1 MNKLFTLLICACS
14 VLMSFAQPP
23 LVVDHIGIDKGL
35 PNGFV
40 LDMEQDGNGFVWVAT
55 EVGVARIA
63 GNDILSLKSFN
74 SRLNDDKMKC
84 LYYDKTEDVMWLG
97 TQQKGITLFDCKH
110 QRMSSLT
117 MQNGLSQNSISDI
130 TGGNNG
136 IVWIAYF
143 NGKIQYYDTKSG
155 KVHDYIHAKKGAT
168 HPVSQILDDGN
179 GHLYVSHLYDGL
191 TVVDLATKGIR
202 RYTMGKNGLTS
213 NSVQTVFVD
222 HLKNVWVGTL
232 NGLFLYDPMAEK
244 FTAVGNGIGD
254 NGLAGSYVRSIGETA
269 DGRLLV
275 ATDPG
280 GISVLKAISPLN
292 PTEVS
297 VKNIGTEYLS
307 SANIRKVFEDKY
319 GNLWAGNYCTGVD
332 VISDKQSTIYNLS
345 AAIPQLQKEHVYAV
359 CSQKDGSVWLG
370 GEDKLWLVKD
380 NEIVKTVNFN
390 PSGKVK
396 SAIAYIMMLDRKGNL
411 WVGVNDFGAFVYSTQ
426 TGRITEIKET
436 ANLDIH
442 AFCEAP
448 SGEVW
453 IGSER
458 GVYIYN
464 NGKVRYLSS
473 CTDSPV
479 YAICQDRIGQWWV
492 GTLGNGMFLLDAR
505 GNRKYHLTEGKELP
519 SSNINQ
525 IYSARNGT
533 LWIATYKG
541 LIEIKNPRNL
551 ANRNLYD
558 ERQNILDSHIRA
570 IAEDKNGNLW
580 VSTYSGIACFN
591 VSSKTFDNFTD
602 SQSGAIGGFA
612 ESSAT
617 ITPNGMIYFGSPN
630 GVCYLNPQVFSSSR
644 EISPLYIV
652 ACRDL
657 SLDSDRKAY
666 SICELDDKGRV
677 VVAYNHNTLN
687 LTFTLSDFSQIDEAE
702 YRYQMEG
709 LDGKWIYTYID
720 DDVVFRNLAPGKY
733 TFKVQARLK
742 NQQWTAAQE
751 ASLVI
756 VVNPPFWWAWYAKLL
771 YFLLVAAFIYY
782 AFKRYK
788 RKIMR
793 RAQFAMQLKQNRD
806 RQELNEERLRFYT
819 NITHELRTPLT
830 LILGPLDDLSGDTS
844 LPPRIHHRIDMIHES
859 ALRLLG
865 LINQIL
871 EFRKVETQNK
881 RLAVS
886 KCSLQNIVKEVGLQY
901 KELNQNTN
909 VVFNIQVDDN
919 IPPMY
924 IDREVITS
932 VLNNLLS
939 NAVKYTPNGTI
950 TLSVASAARGG
961 KRYADI
967 SVADTGYG
975 IGKEAQQHIFD
986 RYYQAKEQHQAS
998 GTGIGLSLV
1007 KSLVELHEGEVS
1019 VESQLDRG
1027 STFTVSLLVDNFYPN
1042 ALHKDVE
1049 TAMAV
1054 DATVKTAEEQKDE
1067 AEEVHQK
1074 PTLLVVEDNPDIIEY
1089 ISSSLDDS
1097 FTVLKGK
1104 NGREGMNIALEK
1116 VPDIIVSDIMMPEMD
1131 GIEMVKVLKQDVRT
1145 SHIPII
1151 LLTAKDSV
1159 EDKEEGYDSG
1169 ADSYLTKPFSVKLLS
1184 SRINNL
1190 LESRR
1195 RLATAIASRMN
1206 LTPHVDVK
1214 DDVTSASSQEDVADE
1229 LNVVD
1234 RKFLEKLT
1242 AVVEDNIAAQDVDM
1256 AFVTDKMNMSHST
1269 CYRKVKALTGLSPNE
1284 FIRKIKLKNSARLIL
1299 DGENSITQVAYMT
1312 GFNNLSAFRRAFK
1325 MEYGVLPSEYADMIR
1340 NKNKKQ

>member
-1 MNKLFTLLICACS
+1 MNKLLTLLVCLCS
-14 VLMSFAQPP
+14 VVLSFAQPP
-23 LVVDHIGIDKGL
+23 LVVNHIGIDKGL

-40 LDMEQDGNGFVWVAT
+40 LDMEQDAKGFVWVAT

-63 GNDILSLKSFN
+63 GNDVLSLKSFN
-74 SRLNDDKMKC
+74 SKLNDDKMKC
-84 LYYDKTEDVMWLG
+84 LYYDKNEDVMWLG

-110 QRMSSLT
+110 QRISSLT
-117 MQNGLSQNSISDI
+117 TQNGLAQNTISDI
-130 TGGNNG
+130 TGGTNG

-143 NGKIQYYDTKSG
+143 NGEIQYYDTKTG
-155 KVHDYIHAKKGAT
+155 KVHDYIRARKGKT
-168 HPVSQILDDGN
+168 HPVSQIFDDGN
-179 GHLYVSHLYDGL
+179 GHLYVAHLYDGL
-191 TVVDLATKGIR
+191 TVVDLTTKGIR
-202 RYTMGKNGLTS
+202 RYTKGMNGLTS
-213 NSVQTVFVD
+213 NSVQTIFVD
-222 HLKNVWVGTL
+222 HLKNIWVGTL
-232 NGLFLYDPMAEK
+232 DGLFLYDPMAEN
-244 FTAVGNGIGD
+244 FTAVGMGMGD
-254 NGLAGSYVRSIGETA
+254 AGLAGSYVRSINETA

-280 GISVLKAISPLN
+280 GISILKSLSPMN
-292 PTEVS
+292 PAMVS
-297 VKNIGTEYLS
+297 VHNIYSGEILS
-307 SANIRKVFEDKY
+307 SANIRKIFEDKY

-332 VISDKQSTIYNLS
+332 VISDKQSVIYNLS
-345 AAIPQLQKEHVYAV
+345 VSIPQLQKEHVYAV
-359 CSQKDGSVWLG
+359 CSQNDGSVWLG
-370 GEDKLWLVKD
+370 GEDKLWLVKG
-380 NEIVKTVNFN
+380 NKVVKTVNFN
-390 PSGKVK
+390 PSGKIK

-426 TGRITEIKET
+426 TGKVTEIRET

-442 AFCEAP
+442 AFSEAP

-458 GVYIYN
+458 GVYIYDK
-464 NGKVRYLSS
+464 GKVRYLSS

-479 YAICQDRIGQWWV
+479 YAICRDRTGQWWI
-492 GTLGNGMFLLDAR
+492 GTLGNGLFLLDAM
-505 GNRKYHLTEGKELP
+505 GKEKYHLTEGKELP

-541 LIEIKNPRNL
+541 LIEVKNPKNFT
-551 ANRNLYD
+551 NMNLYD

-591 VSSKTFDNFTD
+591 VSRKIFDNFTD

-630 GVCYLNPQVFSSSR
+630 GVCYLNPQVFSSTR

-652 ACRDL
+652 ACHDL

-677 VVAYNHNTLN
+677 VLAYNHNTLN
-687 LTFTLSDFSQIDEAE
+687 LTFTLSDYSQIDEAE

-709 LDGKWIYTYID
+709 LDGKWIYTYND
-720 DDVVFRNLAPGKY
+720 DDVVFRNLAPGRY

-742 NQQWTAAQE
+742 NQPWTSAQE
-751 ASLVI
+751 TSLTI
-756 VVNPPFWWAWYAKLL
+756 IVNPPFWWAWYAKLL
-771 YFLLVAAFIYY
+771 YILLLAVFVYY
-782 AFKRYK
+782 AFRRYK
-788 RKIMR
+788 HKIMH
-793 RAQFAMQLKQNRD
+793 RAQLAMQLKQNRD

-844 LPPRIHHRIDMIHES
+844 LPPRIHQRIDMIHES

-881 RLAVS
+881 RLSVS

-901 KELNQNTN
+901 KELNQNAN

-919 IPPMY
+919 IPLMY

-950 TLSVASAARGG
+950 TLSVVSAARGG

-975 IGKEAQQHIFD
+975 IGKEAQLHIFD

-1007 KSLVELHEGEVS
+1007 KSLVELHEGEVN
-1019 VESQLDRG
+1019 VDSQLDKG
-1027 STFTVSLLVDNFYPN
+1027 STFTVSLLIDNVYRN
-1042 ALHKDVE
+1042 ALHKDVGTPPVATAVSVKDNVEE
-1049 TAMAV
+1049 TTEM
-1054 DATVKTAEEQKDE
+1054 DNK
-1067 AEEVHQK
+1067 K

-1089 ISSSLDDS
+1089 IASSLDDS
-1097 FTVLKGK
+1097 FVVLKGK
-1104 NGREGMNIALEK
+1104 NGREGMNIAIEK

-1131 GIEMVKVLKQDVRT
+1131 GIEMVKILKNDVRT

-1169 ADSYLTKPFSVKLLS
+1169 ADSYLTKPFSVKLLL

-1195 RLATAIASRMN
+1195 RLASAITRHMN
-1206 LTPHVDVK
+1206 LPMPG
-1214 DDVTSASSQEDVADE
+1214 SATDADSSSTQEDVVDE
-1229 LNVVD
+1229 LNAVD

-1242 AVVEDNIAAQDVDM
+1242 AIVEENIATQDVDM

-1269 CYRKVKALTGLSPNE
+1269 CYRKVKALTGISPNE

-1299 DGENSITQVAYMT
+1299 DGEYSITQIAYMT

-1325 MEYGVLPSEYADMIR
+1325 IEYSVLPSEYADMIR
-1340 NKNKKQ
+1340 NKNK